1 MKKIVLKRNSA
12 LVAAGPS
19 PAWKTGQESGYFMPL
34 VQNSEVSLS
43 IDRQTSKQVGFQ
55 QYAID
60 DIVRSP
66 DVTFNMTYLFSPYML
81 NEYLMGIS
89 GQEVGASTIADTQ
102 SNRDQNFY
110 LIVDNEEGSDL
121 LHQFSQSPP
130 RDNFSGMNCISMGNC
145 FLTNYTVG
153 FQVGSLLTAS
163 VSFAASNLKMDH
175 LTGQEITIPAI
186 NLASGNSSGAG
197 VLNFTGLKDSFSGY
211 INGIYTTPPN
221 VYNMPVVSPQNV
233 DVILENL
240 QVGGYPLISG
250 ALIQSLNISIPFE
263 RTSLYGLGSNY
274 VYGRKLQLPLRAT
287 VDLSAI
293 VEDFNS
299 GDISQLHIAEETYD
313 LEIKFSDQKRIAEG
327 TFNFQNAR
335 LNSLSYSLGI
345 DGNMEFSANYSVEIT
360 SSTGLAITSP
370 LSPVEPEPPSGDT
383 YLAFDILAGFV
394 PA

>member
-12 LVAAGPS
+12 LIATGPS
-19 PAWKTGQESGYFMPL
+19 PAWKTGQETGYFMPL

-55 QYAID
+55 QYAVD
-60 DIVRSP
+60 DVIRSP
-66 DVTFNMTYLFSPYML
+66 DVSFNMTYLFSPYML
-81 NEYLMGIS
+81 NEYLIGIS
-89 GQEVGASTIADTQ
+89 GQDVGAATIIDDQ
-102 SNRDQNFY
+102 LNRDQNFY

-121 LHQFSQSPP
+121 LDQFSQSPP
-130 RDNFSGMNCISMGNC
+130 RTNFSGMNCISIGNC
-145 FLTNYTVG
+145 FLTNYAVG
-153 FQVGSLLTAS
+153 FQVGSLPTAS
-163 VSFAASNLKMDH
+163 VSFVGSNLKMDR

-186 NLASGNSSGAG
+186 NLLSGNSNQAG

-211 INGIYTTPPN
+211 IDDIYTAPPN

-233 DVILENL
+233 DAILENL

-287 VDLSAI
+287 INLTAI

-299 GDISQLHIAEETYD
+299 GDISQLHVAEEKYD
-313 LEIKFSDQKRIAEG
+313 LQIKFSDQKRIAEG
-327 TFNFQNAR
+327 SFNFQNAR
-335 LNSLSYSLGI
+335 VNSLSYSLGI

-360 SSTGLAITSP
+360 NFTGLSITSP
-370 LSPVEPEPPSGDT
+370 
-383 YLAFDILAGFV
+383 IQ
-394 PA
+394 